1 MDRSIDRVMGRK
13 KKKKQIPRR
22 CDFLWN
28 FAKGYKV
35 ICWVNETE
43 RERGGRPW
51 PILSKKRALQFFFCQ
66 TRPRRRTWEWRA
78 GLRKLEIN
86 ILRERSRQ
94 CPFRTFVAHLNIK
107 LFDLFGHLLRI
118 STSSYSTFCDF
129 LNNLSTLVFVI
140 LQLFLVFDLFPIFYI
155 LLPFNLFDL
164 LRFSTFLRIFV
175 FLLFYDSS
183 TFFHFFDILRL
194 WISSYSTFF
203 DLFDFFECLKRLYLF
218 HSTQGSLI
226 ILLSTLEMSRLY
238 LKIIQYSRDM
248 FYTFFEWSPI

>member
-1 MDRSIDRVMGRK
+1 MSFSDICSAS
-13 KKKKQIPRR
+13 QHQ
-22 CDFLWN
+22 
-28 FAKGYKV
+28 V
-35 ICWVNETE
+35 I
-43 RERGGRPW
+43 R
-51 PILSKKRALQFFFCQ
+51 
-66 TRPRRRTWEWRA
+66 
-78 GLRKLEIN
+78 
-86 ILRERSRQ
+86 
-94 CPFRTFVAHLNIK
+94 PFRTFVAHLNIK
-107 LFDLFGHLLRI
+107 LFHLLRLFEQFEQF
-118 STSSYSTFCDF
+118 SFCDS
-129 LNNLSTLVFVI
+129 ST
-140 LQLFLVFDLFPIFYI
+140 FLVFDFFPIFYV